1 MTSFGK
7 LTILCYVVLIK
18 DIEVC
23 ILCIL
28 HTPRDVSIDNA
39 KVSHSSVG
47 GHQTK
52 KATVSCY
59 FTTMNS
65 ACCYSL

>member
-7 LTILCYVVLIK
+7 LSILCYMCFIK

-23 ILCIL
+23 ILCML
-28 HTPRDVSIDNA
+28 RTPRDVSIDNA

-52 KATVSCY
+52 KCY
-59 FTTMNS
+59 CIVIS
-65 ACCYSL
+65 QP